1 LLRRAV
7 VASLLD
13 RASSERYEAVV
24 FVAPSPTRSATT
36 TALGQWVDR
45 TALVVERSDRPR
57 AEDSVTALTGADVD
71 VVEVVFT

>member
-1 LLRRAV
+1 
-7 VASLLD
+7 
-13 RASSERYEAVV
+13 VV